1 MFDLAS
7 PDKWF
12 QLSRLVSTITHL
24 VSSLTHGFKH
34 LTLIE
39 PSLFLTS
46 KWFQRTHLL
55 SEHSSITPHINHL
68 LFQPSLSIMHHTCF
82 QPSNLISTITC
93 GFSSHSFYH
102 HHICSQ
108 SSHLGSTHAVSTV
121 ALAFNHNTW
130 LWPLNLVLT
139 IIPCFD
145 DLTCWVRI
153 FMLFCQFYN

>member
-1 MFDLAS
+1 MFDLAL
-7 PDKWF
+7 PHTWF
-12 QLSRLVSTITHL
+12 QLSCLVSTITPRIKPHPWFQTFDL
-24 VSSLTHGFKH
+24 DWTLTIFWPPNGFKQH
-34 LTLIE
+34 TCY
-39 PSLFLTS
+39 
-46 KWFQRTHLL
+46 H
-55 SEHSSITPHINHL
+55 HSSITPRFNHL
-68 LFQPSLSIMHHTCF
+68 LFQPSLSIMHHTRF

-93 GFSSHSFYH
+93 GFSSHYFYH